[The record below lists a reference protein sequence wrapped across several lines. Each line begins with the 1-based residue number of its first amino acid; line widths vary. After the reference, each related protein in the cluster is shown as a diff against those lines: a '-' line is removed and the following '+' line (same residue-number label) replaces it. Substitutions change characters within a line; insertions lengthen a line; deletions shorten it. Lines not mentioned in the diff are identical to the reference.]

1 MRAQTKLQSLV
12 TAAILAAAITIM
24 TAFLFHVPIGA
35 TGGYVHFG
43 DALIYLS
50 AALLPAPYAVGPP
63 WWGPSAAVPPRRC
76 RGSGP
81 CWYPCPRQAPG
92 IH

>member
-43 DALIYLS
+43 DA
-50 AALLPAPYAVGPP
+50 
-63 WWGPSAAVPPRRC
+63 RC
-76 RGSGP
+76 
-81 CWYPCPRQAPG
+81 
-92 IH
+92 

>member
-35 TGGYVHFG
+35 T
-43 DALIYLS
+43 AAMSTS
-50 AALLPAPYAVGPP
+50 AT
-63 WWGPSAAVPPRRC
+63 R
-76 RGSGP
+76 
-81 CWYPCPRQAPG
+81 
-92 IH
+92 